1 MSPFNEDTPY
11 PTRIGDVAMTTYVDW
26 MRSCWYVTFMATP
39 AISVPAG
46 FTAGGLPIGIQI
58 VGRHRDDW
66 SVLQL
71 AYAFEQATGFGKR
84 RPSTA

>member
-1 MSPFNEDTPY
+1 M
-11 PTRIGDVAMTTYVDW
+11 
-26 MRSCWYVTFMATP
+26 MANP

-46 FTAGGLPIGIQI
+46 FTAGGLPVGIQL

-71 AYAFEQATGFGKR
+71 AHAFAEATGYGSR
-84 RPSTA
+84 RPPL